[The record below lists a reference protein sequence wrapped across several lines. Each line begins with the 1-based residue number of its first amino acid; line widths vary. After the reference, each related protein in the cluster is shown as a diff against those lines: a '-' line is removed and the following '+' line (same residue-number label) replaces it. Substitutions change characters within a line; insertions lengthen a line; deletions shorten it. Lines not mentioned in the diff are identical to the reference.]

1 MPTYIRKRIKILP
14 WVTLNISKTGMS
26 VSIGPKGA
34 KLNIGKDGAYVNT
47 SAKGTGVYNRTK
59 ISTSLLWAILV
70 GGAIAGAGYFF
81 GYMKNDM
88 NLFYILCGAGI
99 LVGVLLFF
107 LLRSIRKIVGNK
119 EEETVIREEKEKKEG
134 TTRSRSTKTANK
146 TSTKT
151 DSGTRTTTKK
161 GTRTGGRSTTRTE
174 NASAKAYIDEVST
187 LLEKMADAK
196 TLDELNKYHSQILDI
211 MYSNLKPMGV
221 KVLDMEFDD
230 ALATIEQEYA
240 AGVKE
245 LTN

>member
-26 VSIGPKGA
+26 VSIGPQGA

-70 GGAIAGAGYFF
+70 GGAIAGAGYLF

-99 LVGVLLFF
+99 LVGVMLFF
-107 LLRSIRKIVGNK
+107 LLRSIRKLVGNK
-119 EEETVIREEKEKKEG
+119 DEETVIRDEPKKKE
-134 TTRSRSTKTANK
+134 TTRSRSTKTA
-146 TSTKT
+146 TKA
-151 DSGTRTTTKK
+151 DGGAKTTTKK
-161 GTRTGGRSTTRTE
+161 GTRTGSRSTTRTE
-174 NASAKAYIDEVST
+174 NASAKAYIDEVTT

-196 TLDELNKYHSQILDI
+196 TLDDLNKYHSEILDI
-211 MYSNLKPMGV
+211 MYTNLKPMGV
-221 KVLDMEFDD
+221 KVLDMEFDE

-245 LTN
+245 LTS

>member
-47 SAKGTGVYNRTK
+47 SASGTGVYNRTK

-81 GYMKNDM
+81 GYLKNDM

-99 LVGVLLFF
+99 LVGVMLFF
-107 LLRSIRKIVGNK
+107 LLRSIRKLVGTK
-119 EEETVIREEKEKKEG
+119 EEETVIRDDAEKKG
-134 TTRSRSTKTANK
+134 TTRSRSTKTA
-146 TSTKT
+146 TKPA
-151 DSGTRTTTKK
+151 SGTRTTTKK
-161 GTRTGGRSTTRTE
+161 GGTRTGSRSTTRTE
-174 NASAKAYIDEVST
+174 NASAKAYIDEVTT

-196 TLDELNKYHSQILDI
+196 TLDDLNKYHSQILDI
-211 MYSNLKPMGV
+211 MYTNLKPMGV
-221 KVLDMEFDD
+221 KVLDMEFDE

-245 LTN
+245 LS